1 MDFINQILT
10 QITILLTTFGSSTLA
25 ATAIFIIG
33 YQIAKLLRRFAQRTV
48 DNSNIDSTLGRF
60 VINLAYYT
68 VLVFVMMAALDQL
81 GVDTNSLVAIVGAAG
96 LAAGL
101 AMEGALANFVA
112 GIMLILLR
120 PFKEGDYVEI
130 ADLHGEVE
138 QIAIVQ
144 TRIITFENETVILPN
159 RDITDGK
166 IINYSMRGYVELELP
181 FYVDFEADLDQ
192 ALEILQEA
200 ADTSSYTI
208 DEPRSGAFVLEMG
221 ESSIKLLIEANI
233 LPQNREKATY
243 DLTKRVL
250 LAFQNNGIKMP
261 LQRWHQG
268 L

>member
-10 QITILLTTFGSSTLA
+10 QIPILLTTFGSSTLA
-25 ATAIFIIG
+25 ATVIFIIG
-33 YQIAKLLRRFAQRTV
+33 YQIAKLLRRVAQRTV

-130 ADLHGEVE
+130 ADLHGAVE

-192 ALEILQEA
+192 ALEILQEV
-200 ADTSSYTI
+200 ADNSLYTV

-233 LPQNREKATY
+233 LPQHREKATY
-243 DLTKRVL
+243 DLTKNVL

-261 LQRWHQG
+261 LQRWRQG